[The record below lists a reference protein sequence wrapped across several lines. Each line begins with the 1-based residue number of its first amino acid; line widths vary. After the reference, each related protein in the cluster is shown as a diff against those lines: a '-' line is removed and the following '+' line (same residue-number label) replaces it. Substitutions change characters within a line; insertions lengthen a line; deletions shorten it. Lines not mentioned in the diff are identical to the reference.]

1 MSNVLSMTETK
12 MKKYH
17 LDFFIHEKKKKQ
29 NFKVEGEIKTFREK
43 R

>member
-1 MSNVLSMTETK
+1 MSSVLSITETK

-17 LDFFIHEKKKKQ
+17 LDFFIQEKKKQ
-29 NFKVEGEIKTFREK
+29 NFEVEGEIKTFREK